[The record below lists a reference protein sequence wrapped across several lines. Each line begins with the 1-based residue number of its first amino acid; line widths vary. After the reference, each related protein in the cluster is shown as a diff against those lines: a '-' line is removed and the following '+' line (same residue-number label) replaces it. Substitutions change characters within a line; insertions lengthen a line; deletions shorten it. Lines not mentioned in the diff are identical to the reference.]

1 MPLTVTLEI
10 SDIELAH
17 FRRLM
22 GRARDRADRRTPH
35 EIAAAAST
43 EIARLQSVARS
54 PFVARRVEQVARLV
68 AMLEDPEW
76 QLPEAECQR
85 VLDGLAYVAEADDL
99 VPDNVPVLGLVD
111 DAIMLE
117 LVLSE
122 LRHELDGYEDFDVYR
137 RQEAA
142 RRDKPGTHR
151 PVSREDWLESQR
163 AALHA
168 RIRER
173 RERDLARDGE
183 GFRLITRF

>member
-10 SDIELAH
+10 SDPELEH
-17 FRRLM
+17 FRAVM
-22 GRARDRADRRTPH
+22 GRARDRTDQRTPS
-35 EIAAAAST
+35 EIGAAARA
-43 EIARLQSVARS
+43 EVARLQSVARS
-54 PFVARRVEQVARLV
+54 PFVARRIERVGRLV

-76 QLPEAECQR
+76 ALPEPERQR

-117 LVLSE
+117 LVLNE
-122 LRHELDGYEDFDVYR
+122 LKHELDGYEDFDGYR
-137 RQEAA
+137 RQQATH
-142 RRDKPGTHR
+142 RDKPGRHR
-151 PVSREDWLESQR
+151 RVTRDDWLDAQR

-173 RERDLARDGE
+173 RERDLARDGAS
-183 GFRLITRF
+183 FRLITRF